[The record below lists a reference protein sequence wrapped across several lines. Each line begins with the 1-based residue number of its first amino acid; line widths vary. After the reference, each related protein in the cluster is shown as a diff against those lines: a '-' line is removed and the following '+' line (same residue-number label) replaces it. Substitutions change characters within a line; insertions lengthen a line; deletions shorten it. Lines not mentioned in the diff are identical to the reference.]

1 MDITINEVTYQ
12 YGENR
17 VLQDVNLFAGHGE
30 LVALLGPSGCG
41 KTTLLKII
49 AGLIPLS
56 QGKIF
61 FGDVEMTAVEAR
73 KRNAVMVFQNY
84 ALFPHLTVGRNV
96 EYGLKVRKIP
106 SAERR
111 ERVKRIL
118 EIVKLS
124 GLEDR
129 KISQLSGG
137 QQQRVALA
145 RSLVV
150 QPDVLL
156 FDEPLSN
163 LDEKLRVSMR
173 QEIRNIQ
180 KQADITSIYVTHD
193 QEEAMSIADKIAIM
207 DGGVLQQFGSPREVY
222 ERPVNKFV
230 AEFMGDCNFFQ
241 HGGKTVMVRPEGLI
255 LSDSGNYNA
264 TVQWQEY
271 LGKTHRISLDWNGK
285 SLLMD
290 IPAGTTGDKT
300 VYTGDEVTFHINEK
314 MAVEIGRD
322 KGSGSS
328 YHLPRNLS

>member
-1 MDITINEVTYQ
+1 MDITIKGITHH
-12 YGENR
+12 YGDSR

-56 QGKIF
+56 EGKIF
-61 FGDVEMTAVEAR
+61 FGDEDMTEVEAR

-84 ALFPHLTVGRNV
+84 ALFPHLTVGQNI

-106 SAERR
+106 AADRR
-111 ERVKRIL
+111 EKIKRIL
-118 EIVKLS
+118 EAVKLS

-145 RSLVV
+145 RALVV

-163 LDEKLRVSMR
+163 LDEKLRLSMR
-173 QEIRNIQ
+173 QEIRHIQ

-207 DGGVLQQFGSPREVY
+207 DGGVIQQFGTPQEVY
-222 ERPVNKFV
+222 ERPANRFV
-230 AEFMGDCNFFQ
+230 AEFMGESNFF
-241 HGGKTVMVRPEGLI
+241 HIGGNTVMVRPEGLVP
-255 LSDSGNYNA
+255 SDSGSYKA
-264 TVQWQEY
+264 SVQWQEY
-271 LGKTHRISLDWNGK
+271 LGRIHRISLDWNGQ
-285 SLLMD
+285 SLIMD
-290 IPAGTTGDKT
+290 VPAGGLGDRIL
-300 VYTGDEVTFHINEK
+300 YTGAEIAFDINEK
-314 MAVEIGRD
+314 KAVEIAD
-322 KGSGSS
+322 
-328 YHLPRNLS
+328 

>member
-1 MDITINEVTYQ
+1 MDITINGVTHN

-17 VLQDVNLFAGHGE
+17 VLQDVNLFAGDGE

-41 KTTLLKII
+41 KTTLLKIL

-56 QGKIF
+56 QGTIF
-61 FGDVEMTAVEAR
+61 FGGIDMTEVEAR

-84 ALFPHLTVGRNV
+84 ALFPHFTVGSNV

-106 SAERR
+106 AAERR
-111 ERVKRIL
+111 ERIKRIL
-118 EIVKLS
+118 ETVKLS
-124 GLEDR
+124 GLENR

-145 RSLVV
+145 RALVV

-207 DGGVLQQFGSPREVY
+207 DGGVIQQFGSPKEVY

-230 AEFMGDCNFFQ
+230 AEFMGECNFFYI
-241 HGGKTVMVRPEGLI
+241 GGNTVMVRPDGLI
-255 LSDSGNYNA
+255 PSDSGNYKA
-264 TVQWQEY
+264 SVQWQEY
-271 LGKTHRISLDWNGK
+271 LGRIQRISLNWNGK
-285 SLLMD
+285 NLLMD
-290 IPAGTTGDKT
+290 VPAGAMGERIL
-300 VYTGDEVTFHINEK
+300 YTGDEVTFHINEK
-314 MAVEIGRD
+314 KAVKIGD
-322 KGSGSS
+322 
-328 YHLPRNLS
+328 

>member
-1 MDITINEVTYQ
+1 MDIIIKGVTHH
-12 YGENR
+12 YGENK
-17 VLQDVNLFAGHGE
+17 VLQDINLFAGHGE

-56 QGKIF
+56 QGTIF
-61 FGDVEMTAVEAR
+61 FGDDDMTKVEAR

-106 SAERR
+106 AAERR

-118 EIVKLS
+118 ETVKLT

-129 KISQLSGG
+129 KINQLSGG

-145 RSLVV
+145 RALVV

-207 DGGVLQQFGSPREVY
+207 DGGVIQQFGSPKEVY
-222 ERPVNKFV
+222 ERPANKFV
-230 AEFMGDCNFFQ
+230 AEFMGECNFFNI
-241 HGGKTVMVRPEGLI
+241 GGNTVMVRPDGLF
-255 LSDSGNYNA
+255 LSDSGHYQA

-271 LGKTHRISLDWNGK
+271 LGGTHRISLSWNGK
-285 SLLMD
+285 NLLID
-290 IPAGTTGDKT
+290 IPSGAMGERTLHTGDH
-300 VYTGDEVTFHINEK
+300 VTFNINEK
-314 MAVEIGRD
+314 KVVTICE
-322 KGSGSS
+322 
-328 YHLPRNLS
+328 

>member
-1 MDITINEVTYQ
+1 MDITISGVTHH

-41 KTTLLKII
+41 KTTLLKIL

-56 QGKIF
+56 HGTIF
-61 FGDVEMTAVEAR
+61 LGDIDMTEVEAR

-84 ALFPHLTVGRNV
+84 ALFPHLTVERNV

-106 SAERR
+106 SDERR
-111 ERVKRIL
+111 ERIKRIL
-118 EIVKLS
+118 ETVKLT
-124 GLEDR
+124 GYGDR

-145 RSLVV
+145 RALVV

-193 QEEAMSIADKIAIM
+193 QEEAMSIADKIVIM
-207 DGGVLQQFGSPREVY
+207 DGGVIQQFGSPKEVY

-230 AEFMGDCNFFQ
+230 AEFMGECNFFEI
-241 HGGKTVMVRPEGLI
+241 GGNTVMVRPDGLI
-255 LSDSGNYNA
+255 LSNSGNYKA
-264 TVQWQEY
+264 SVRWQEY
-271 LGKTHRISLDWNGK
+271 LGNVHRIGMNWNGK
-285 SLLMD
+285 NLLMD
-290 IPAGTTGDKT
+290 VPSSTMGDRIFN
-300 VYTGDEVTFHINEK
+300 TGDEVSFHINEK
-314 MAVEIGRD
+314 NAVKIADER
-322 KGSGSS
+322 
-328 YHLPRNLS
+328 